1 MKFSSEVKIG
11 IIITIAI
18 AVTIWGLN
26 FLKGRNILKGVNTFY
41 AVFDEIGGLEKNSKI
56 FIKGYEVGQVSEIYF
71 AENGSRDLIVLLGIE
86 KAYDIPLNTEA
97 VLFDADLMGTKA
109 IKLSLSGSDQ
119 LHQAG
124 DTVRCSIQYGLTA
137 RLEQQLLPV
146 KNKAE
151 NLIVTVDSLI
161 SSLNYVF
168 DRNTS
173 AMLQA
178 SIHNL
183 EASTG
188 GIQSMLSDD
197 GKLTGMVANMEAI
210 THNLKNHNEQL
221 AAAMSNIESI
231 TDSIAHSELKS
242 TISNTNK
249 TLAETHL
256 LLEKINQGEGTIG
269 MLVNNDSLYQ
279 NLTSLSEELDLLM
292 KDLQENPK
300 KYINVSVF
308 GKSDKKKN
316 SK

>member
-1 MKFSSEVKIG
+1 MKISSEAKIG

-26 FLKGRNILKGVNTFY
+26 FLKGRNILKGVNTYY
-41 AVFDEIGGLEKNSKI
+41 AIFEDIGGLEKNSKI
-56 FIKGYEVGQVSEIYF
+56 FIKGYQVGQVGEIYF
-71 AENGSRDLIVLLGIE
+71 TEDGSRDLAVLLGIE
-86 KAYDIPLNTEA
+86 KTYDIPMNSEA
-97 VLFDADLMGTKA
+97 ILYDADLLGSKA
-109 IKLSLSGSDQ
+109 ILIKISGSDQ
-119 LHQAG
+119 IHMPG
-124 DTVRCSIQYGLTA
+124 DTILSRIQYGLTA

-146 KNKAE
+146 KDKAE
-151 NLIVTVDSLI
+151 SLIVTVDSLM
-161 SSLNYVF
+161 SAMNYIF

-178 SIHNL
+178 SIQNL
-183 EASTG
+183 ESSTQG
-188 GIQSMLSDD
+188 VKNMLSDQ
-197 GKLTGMVANMEAI
+197 GKLTSMIGHMEAI
-210 THNLKNHNEQL
+210 TLNLKNHNEKL
-221 AAAMSNIESI
+221 ASAMSNIESI
-231 TDSIAHSELKS
+231 TDSIARSELKS

-256 LLEKINQGEGTIG
+256 ILEKINQGDGTLG

-279 NLTSLSEELDLLM
+279 NLTSLSQELDLLL